1 MSKRIA
7 VASFQIESNSLTA
20 IKTTRENF
28 SISMGEEML
37 SRIDVTGF
45 LKENGC
51 IIIPTVYANAV
62 PGGPVI
68 REEFESI
75 LQDIIDAMPGKGEL
89 DGVWLFLHGAMDV
102 EGLGSGDL
110 EITKRVREKV
120 GNVPI
125 AIAFDMH
132 ADIDPEISE
141 YANIICGFRTA
152 PHVDI
157 DRTEIHAAQLLLKC
171 IDNNWMPQPV
181 VVKVPIIASGDSMTT
196 DVYPGKE
203 LVEHLWEME
212 KTNESMCISIFL
224 GNPWVDSL
232 CAGGAIVVTPYPG
245 KTEAA
250 KRQALTLAEDF
261 WRVRDKFVFRAKNLE
276 EREGLAWAVTQTDRP
291 VFLTDTGDNVSGGG
305 SGDNAYIL
313 QLFEE
318 MDIHGAAFYGLADAP
333 AVEAFEACK
342 EGDVLEITLGGT
354 LDSASVRVQVKAV
367 LKKKGIV
374 MAWPARNDVEAVLLE
389 VNGNDVLVTKA
400 RTPIVHMK
408 VFDDFGTDPSD
419 YRFVILKLGYL
430 WPEMYSI
437 AADSL
442 MLLTPGST
450 CEVVERCEFHHIPR
464 PVFPLD
470 REMEWAP
477 EVYEGS
483 QRE

>member
-20 IKTTRENF
+20 IKTERGNF
-28 SISMGEEML
+28 SISTGEEML
-37 SRIDVTGF
+37 ARIDVTDY
-45 LKENGC
+45 LQENGC
-51 IIIPTVYANAV
+51 TIIPTVYANAV

-75 LQDIIDAMPGKGEL
+75 MQDILDAMPCRGEV

-110 EITKRVREKV
+110 EITKRVREKA

-132 ADIDPEISE
+132 ADIDPEITK
-141 YANIICGFRTA
+141 YANIVCGFRTA
-152 PHVDI
+152 PHEDI
-157 DRTEIHAAQLLLKC
+157 ERTELHAASLLLKC
-171 IDNNWMPQPV
+171 IENNWMPQPV

-203 LVEHLWEME
+203 LVEELWEME
-212 KTNESMCISIFL
+212 KTDESLCISLFL
-224 GNPWVDSL
+224 GNPWVDAL
-232 CAGGAIVVTPYPG
+232 CAGGAVVVTPYPG
-245 KTEAA
+245 REEAA
-250 KRQALTLAEDF
+250 KAQALKLAGSF
-261 WRVRDKFVFRAKNLE
+261 WKVRGEFRFRAKNLE
-276 EREGLAWAVTQTDRP
+276 ERAGLSWAMEKTERP
-291 VFLTDTGDNVSGGG
+291 LFLTDTGDNVSGGG

-318 MDIHGAAFYGLADAP
+318 MDIRGAAFYGLADAP
-333 AVEAFEACK
+333 AVEAFETCS
-342 EGDVLEITLGGT
+342 EGDALGINLGGT
-354 LDSASVRVQVKAV
+354 LDPASIRISARAV
-367 LKKKGIV
+367 LKKKGTV
-374 MAWPARNDVEAVLLE
+374 MAWPARNDIPAVLLDI
-389 VNGNDVLVTKA
+389 NGNDVLVTKE

-408 VFDDFGTDPSD
+408 VFRDFGTDPSD

-437 AADSL
+437 TADSM

-450 CEVVERCEFHHIPR
+450 CEVVERCVFHNIPR

-470 REMEWAP
+470 REMEWEP
-477 EVYEGS
+477 EIYEN
-483 QRE
+483 R